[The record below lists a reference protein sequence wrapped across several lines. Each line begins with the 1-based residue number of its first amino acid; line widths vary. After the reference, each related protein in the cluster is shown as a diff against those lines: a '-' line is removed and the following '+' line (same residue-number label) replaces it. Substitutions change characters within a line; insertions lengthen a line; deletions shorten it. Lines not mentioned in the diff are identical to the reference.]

1 MKTVIAPGTQPTFS
15 IHGVDFFR
23 ISPPENRAAGDIS
36 DSLHWQQVFTPLPA
50 SPKLWG
56 EADPFFD
63 NPRANCALARMGEQ
77 AVKQDRAEERARK
90 RTRRQR
96 RAAQRRHNRGR
107 A

>member
-1 MKTVIAPGTQPTFS
+1 MSIDSDEEVATLPLIGRFS
-15 IHGVDFFR
+15 
-23 ISPPENRAAGDIS
+23 SPEDRTEEDIR
-36 DSLHWQQVFTPLPA
+36 DSLYWPQVFTPLPA
-50 SPKLWG
+50 SPKQWG
-56 EADPFFD
+56 KADPFFD

-77 AVKQDRAEERARK
+77 AVKQDRSEERARK